1 MWLPAPTGHQQKS
14 LGHRPGGFATLD
26 SAGVS

>member
-1 MWLPAPTGHQQKS
+1 MWLPAPTGHQQES
-14 LGHRPGGFATLD
+14 PEHRPGGFATLD